1 MATFTNQATLSYNN
15 TTTTS
20 NIVTGEIVEVLSATK
35 TALSDTY
42 RAGDTVTYVVSIL
55 NSGSVSY
62 TDLTLT
68 DNLGEYTFGMD
79 TRVPLT
85 YVTGS
90 VHYFLDGVLQPVP
103 VVTAGP
109 PLTISGIDVPAN
121 GSTLI
126 IYQARVNEFAP
137 VDTDGSITNTVRIT
151 NIDDVATVAEDVC
164 RCNPTVDILASTTIY
179 SEDSVLLSI
188 TKSIS
193 PSTVP
198 ENGRL
203 TYTFVIQNT
212 GNTAATV
219 TDNVMVTDDFNP
231 ALENIVVTLNGTTL
245 TEPAQ
250 YAYNATTGFFQTVA
264 GVITVPAATYTQ
276 DPVTGQWVA
285 NPGTTTLTVTG
296 TV

>member
-1 MATFTNQATLSYNN
+1 MAIFTNQATLSYNN

-20 NIVTGEIVEVLSATK
+20 NVVTGEIVEVLSATK
-35 TALSDTY
+35 TALTDTY
-42 RAGDTVTYVVSIL
+42 RGGDTVTYVVSIV

-62 TDLTLT
+62 SDLTVI
-68 DNLGEYTFGMD
+68 DNLGEYPFGMG

-85 YVTGS
+85 YVS
-90 VHYFLDGVLQPVP
+90 DSAHYFLDGILQPNP
-103 VVTAGP
+103 VVTAGS
-109 PLTISGIDVPAN
+109 PLTITGINVPAN
-121 GSTLI
+121 GNTLI

-137 VDTDGSITNTVRIT
+137 VDTVGSITNTVRIT
-151 NIDDVATVAEDVC
+151 NADGIDDID
-164 RCNPTVDILASTTIY
+164 PTVDITASTTIF

-198 ENGRL
+198 ENGRI

-212 GNTAATV
+212 GNTAAV
-219 TDNVMVTDDFNP
+219 ATDNVMVTDDFEP
-231 ALENIVVTLNGTTL
+231 VLGNIVVTLNGTTL

-250 YAYNATTGFFQTVA
+250 YTYNETTGLFQTVA

-276 DPVTGQWVA
+276 DPVTGQWVV
-285 NPGTTTLTVTG
+285 NPGTVTLTVTG

>member
-35 TALSDTY
+35 TALTDTY
-42 RAGDTVTYVVSIL
+42 RAGDTVTYVVSIV

-62 TDLTLT
+62 SDLTLV
-68 DNLGEYTFGMD
+68 DNLGEYTFGMG

-90 VHYFLDGVLQPVP
+90 VHYFLDGVLQPAPTVIDEQ
-103 VVTAGP
+103 
-109 PLTISGIDVPAN
+109 PLTITGIDVPAMGN
-121 GSTLI
+121 TLV
-126 IYQARVNEFAP
+126 IYQARINEFAP

-151 NIDDVATVAEDVC
+151 NDADTIDIT
-164 RCNPTVDILASTTIY
+164 ASTTIF

-193 PSTVP
+193 PSTIP

-212 GNTAATV
+212 GNTPAVA
-219 TDNVMVTDDFNP
+219 TDNVQVTDDFNP
-231 ALENIVVTLNGTTL
+231 VLENIVVTLNGVAL
-245 TEPAQ
+245 TEPTQ
-250 YAYNATTGFFQTVA
+250 YTYNETTGLFQTVA

-276 DPVTGQWVA
+276 DPVTGTWTV
-285 NPGTTTLTVTG
+285 NPGTATLTVTG

>member
-35 TALSDTY
+35 TALTDTY
-42 RAGDTVTYVVSIL
+42 RAGDTVTYVVSIV

-62 TDLTLT
+62 SDLTVI
-68 DNLGEYTFGMD
+68 DNLGAYPFGMG

-85 YVTGS
+85 YIADS
-90 VHYFLDGVLQPVP
+90 VYYFLDGALQPTPTVIDEQ
-103 VVTAGP
+103 
-109 PLTISGIDVPAN
+109 PLTITGISVPADGN
-121 GSTLI
+121 TLI

-137 VDTDGSITNTVRIT
+137 VDTTGSITNTVRIT
-151 NIDDVATVAEDVC
+151 SDTES
-164 RCNPTVDILASTTIY
+164 TDITASTTIF

-188 TKSIS
+188 SKSIS

-212 GNTAATV
+212 GNTPAVA
-219 TDNVMVTDDFNP
+219 TDNVQVTDDFEP
-231 ALENIVVTLNGTTL
+231 VLENIVVTLNGVTL

-250 YAYNATTGFFQTVA
+250 YTYNETTGLFRTVA

-276 DPVTGQWVA
+276 DPVTGVWTV
-285 NPGTTTLTVTG
+285 NPGTATLTVTG